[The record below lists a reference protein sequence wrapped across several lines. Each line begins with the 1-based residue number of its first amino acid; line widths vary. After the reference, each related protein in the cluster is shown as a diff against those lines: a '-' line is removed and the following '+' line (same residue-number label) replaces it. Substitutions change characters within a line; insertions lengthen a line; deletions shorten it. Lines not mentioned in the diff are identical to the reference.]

1 MMCALRWL
9 SVLVAVL
16 ATLTGCTSA
25 VSGTPTWPG
34 ARLEKVVLTA
44 ADFPDGVQYDRIIE
58 EEGVPDGAGG
68 PPPML
73 SDPPGCSEGF
83 SKSIGATAERGAGS
97 AAKYVVGY
105 NGARMLITVLS
116 WSLDTETL
124 QAIAERCERFV
135 TYFGPGSPSIPMTTT
150 ALDTDR
156 DGALVYQQTM
166 ELGGA
171 RSSVFFSFENVGSM
185 AVFGVAFPT
194 PDPRIPVKATLPQ
207 TFLEA
212 MGKQAERLEQP

>member
-73 SDPPGCSEGF
+73 SDPPGCTEGF
-83 SKSIGATAERGAGS
+83 SKSIGASAERGPGS

-105 NGARMLITVLS
+105 DGARMLITVLS
-116 WSLDTETL
+116 WSLDLETL
-124 QAIAERCERFV
+124 EAIAERGEV
-135 TYFGPGSPSIPMTTT
+135 I
-150 ALDTDR
+150 
-156 DGALVYQQTM
+156 VI
-166 ELGGA
+166 
-171 RSSVFFSFENVGSM
+171 
-185 AVFGVAFPT
+185 
-194 PDPRIPVKATLPQ
+194 DPRRVHAVRPSADRPRVTVGLFIGVRTNEPLAVWS
-207 TFLEA
+207 
-212 MGKQAERLEQP
+212 